1 MFFSEENVGKRVVR
15 NSEGGKIEELN
26 EQVYYYRHSISEIL
40 DELKKKMEKMSI
52 SREGIVAMHITAMR
66 PYKVEE

>member
-66 PYKVEE
+66 PYKREE

>member
-1 MFFSEENVGKRVVR
+1 MFFSEKNVGKRVVR

-40 DELKKKMEKMSI
+40 DELKKKMEKMLI
-52 SREGIVAMHITAMR
+52 SREGIVAMHITVMR
-66 PYKVEE
+66 PYKKEE

>member
-52 SREGIVAMHITAMR
+52 LREGIVAMHITVMR
-66 PYKVEE
+66 PYKREE

>member
-40 DELKKKMEKMSI
+40 DELKKKMEQMSI
-52 SREGIVAMHITAMR
+52 SREGIVAMHITVMR
-66 PYKVEE
+66 PYKKEE